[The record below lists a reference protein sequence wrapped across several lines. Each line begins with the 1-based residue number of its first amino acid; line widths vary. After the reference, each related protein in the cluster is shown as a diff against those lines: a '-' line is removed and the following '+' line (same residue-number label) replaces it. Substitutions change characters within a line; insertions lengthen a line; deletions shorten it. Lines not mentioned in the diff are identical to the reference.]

1 MTKQLELK
9 IDRTE
14 LVELAGAM
22 IRIPSVSGD
31 EEQLAQFLLQW
42 FHERE
47 IAAELQY
54 AAPGRPN
61 VIATLPGTGGGKSL
75 MLNGHIDMTAVLP
88 NYVGD
93 PWEPKIEGNDLCGA
107 GISNM
112 KGQVASMCA
121 ALAALKRGEP
131 LAGDVIL
138 TAVVG
143 ECDLL
148 GLGTKALL
156 DSGIRTDAAICS
168 EPTQLRLTLAHAGLY
183 QWRMTVAGSSAHQQE
198 REKGDNA
205 ILHAM
210 NLIPFLDETKLTYT
224 EHQILDRPPLMVGQ
238 IEGGVLPSVTAPS
251 CVVSCDIRTV
261 PGMTKEQITA
271 DIEAMIERAKEK
283 DPGLSVEIENF
294 VYSPPF
300 EATDDTPFYE
310 VLGDAHKDVRG
321 APMEFDRGRWLGVT
335 DCSHLATTAG
345 IPTALY
351 GPGSFTMVDDHD
363 HLEIDQMNDA
373 AEIFALTASRFCG

>member
-1 MTKQLELK
+1 MTKQLELE
-9 IDRTE
+9 IDREE
-14 LVELAGAM
+14 LLELAGAM

-31 EEQLAQFLLQW
+31 EEELAKYLLQW
-42 FHERE
+42 FAERD
-47 IAAELQY
+47 IDAELQY
-54 AAPGRPN
+54 ASPGRPN

-75 MLNGHIDMTAVLP
+75 MLNGHIDMTALLP

-93 PWEPKIEGNDLCGA
+93 PWEPKVENGQLCGA

-112 KGQVASMCA
+112 KGQVASMCV

-131 LAGDVIL
+131 LAGDVVL

-156 DSGIRTDAAICS
+156 ESGIRTDAAICS
-168 EPTQLRLTLAHAGLY
+168 EPTQLQLCLAHTGLY
-183 QWRMTVAGSSAHQQE
+183 QWRMTVAGKAAHQQE
-198 REKGDNA
+198 REQGDNA
-205 ILHAM
+205 IMHAVG
-210 NLIPFLDETKLTYT
+210 LIPFLDETQLTHE
-224 EHQILDRPPLMVGQ
+224 EHEILGRPPLMVGQ
-238 IEGGVLPSVTAPS
+238 IEGGVMPQVSAPS

-261 PGMTKEQITA
+261 PGMTKDGITA
-271 DIEAMIERAKEK
+271 DIEAMIDRAREQ
-283 DPGLSVEIENF
+283 DAGLSVEIENF

-300 EATDDTPFYE
+300 SMPDDTPFYE
-310 VLGDAHKDVRG
+310 VLIDAHREVRG
-321 APMEFDRGRWLGVT
+321 EPIEFDRSGWLAVT
-335 DCSHLATTAG
+335 DSSHLLAAG

-373 AEIFALTASRFCG
+373 AQIFALTAARFCG